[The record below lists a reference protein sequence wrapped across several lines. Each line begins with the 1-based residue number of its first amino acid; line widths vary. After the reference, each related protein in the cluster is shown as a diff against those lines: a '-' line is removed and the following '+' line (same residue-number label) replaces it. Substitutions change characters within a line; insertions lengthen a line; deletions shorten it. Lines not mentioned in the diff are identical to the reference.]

1 MKLVTKLSSA
11 FGLMIFLIV
20 AMSISSWFQ
29 IKSIEEQLT
38 HITKSNTPKLDQ
50 LNKAQ
55 NAVQNIFRTASMLVA
70 TTDTTVRADLKKYI
84 QEQRSIY
91 GDAITKLE
99 QLEKN
104 QKGKDTIDGLKA
116 SIKVMVGIDDKLI
129 SLSDSGNLTEANSVL
144 AKEFIPGITKF
155 LKACDEASSYQDDR
169 IVLRTKNADDASAR
183 SKSILLFGSI
193 LSIVLAVGC
202 ALLITRK
209 VLQQLGGD
217 PSEVVE
223 AVKLVANGDLTVS
236 IKTDNGDVNSVMFHV
251 SCMIAQLQA
260 LIGRISEIGSTIAS
274 ASSQLQSTAEQIATG
289 AEQASCQSQTVATA
303 SEEMSSTAMDIA
315 KNCQSAASSAQRA
328 SSLTESGYAV
338 VTETVEG
345 IRYRGEKTKEN
356 ASIVASLGKRS
367 EEIGEI
373 IGTIEDIA
381 DQTNLLALNAAI
393 EAARAGE
400 QGRGFA
406 VVADEVRNLATRTTK
421 ATQEIAV
428 MIKGIQTE
436 TAKAII
442 SMETGVAG
450 TIKGAEQA
458 SQLETSLTEIANQIN
473 DVMSQVSQ
481 IATAAEEQTAVTN
494 EVTSNILQISDVVRM
509 TASGADDTASA
520 SRSLADQATKLQSS
534 LQLFKI

>member
-1 MKLVTKLSSA
+1 MKLATKLSAA
-11 FGLMIFLIV
+11 FGIMILLIV
-20 AMSISSWFQ
+20 LMSVTSWFQ
-29 IKSIEEQLT
+29 IKSISEQLT
-38 HITKSNTPKLDQ
+38 HITKSNVPKLDQ

-55 NAVQNIFRTASMLVA
+55 AAVQNIFRTASMLVSVA
-70 TTDTTVRADLKKYI
+70 DPAVRTELKAYI
-84 QEQRSIY
+84 QSQRAIY
-91 GDAITKLE
+91 GEAIKSLD

-104 QKGKDTIDGLKA
+104 QKGKDTIENLKV
-116 SIKVMVGIDDKLI
+116 SIKEMVEIDNKLI
-129 SLSDSGNLTEANSVL
+129 SLSDSGNSIAANSVL
-144 AKEFIPGITKF
+144 TKEFVPGITKF
-155 LKACDEASSYQDDR
+155 LKACDEASAYQDSR
-169 IVLRTKNADDASAR
+169 IAFRTKNADDSSALAER
-183 SKSILLFGSI
+183 ILQFGSI
-193 LSIVLAVGC
+193 LSMIVAIGC
-202 ALLITRK
+202 AVLITRK
-209 VLQQLGGD
+209 TLQQLGAD
-217 PSEVVE
+217 PNEVVT
-223 AVKLVANGDLTVS
+223 AVKLVSEGDLTVS

-251 SCMIAQLQA
+251 KCMIADLQA
-260 LIGRISEIGSTIAS
+260 LISRISEISTTIAS
-274 ASSQLQSTAEQIATG
+274 ASTQLQSTAEQIATG
-289 AEQASCQSQTVATA
+289 AEQSSCQSQTVATA

-315 KNCQSAASSAQRA
+315 KNCQSAANSAQQA
-328 SSLTESGYAV
+328 STLTESGYAV
-338 VTETVEG
+338 VSETVEG

-356 ASIVASLGKRS
+356 AAIVANLGKRS

-421 ATQEIAV
+421 ATQEIAG
-428 MIKGIQTE
+428 MIKGIQIE
-436 TAKAII
+436 TSKAIV
-442 SMETGVAG
+442 SMEAGVAG

-458 SQLETSLTEIANQIN
+458 STLEASLTEIANQIN

-520 SRSLADQATKLQSS
+520 SKSLSDQAIKLQGA
-534 LQLFKI
+534 LQQFKI